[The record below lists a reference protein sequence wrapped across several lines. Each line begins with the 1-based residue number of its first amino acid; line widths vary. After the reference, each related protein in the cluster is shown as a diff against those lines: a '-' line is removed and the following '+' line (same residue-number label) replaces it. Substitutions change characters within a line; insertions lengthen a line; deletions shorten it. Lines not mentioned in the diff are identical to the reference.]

1 MNTRRLTIA
10 LSLALA
16 ISALCT
22 WLLGRKLAHPTSAA
36 QRMQSLVAPSRA
48 IDAGE
53 TLKPA
58 DLELVDWPASLA
70 LPNSFTRVEDLANRA
85 ALYPI
90 SKGQPILAA
99 YLAAPGAGAG
109 IASRIPAGM
118 RAIALHSDEVMGVAG
133 FLAPG
138 SHLDVLVT
146 FRSATASEPATT
158 TVLQNAEVLA
168 AGNRT
173 QPDPE
178 GKPETVTVVTLLLT
192 PQDAERAVMAST
204 QGNIHFVL
212 RGPADNSRTPDAPIS
227 LSQLSGPVPP
237 TTPPRP
243 IPQRLLAHA
252 RPATTLVET
261 ITADKP

>member
-10 LSLALA
+10 LTFALA

-22 WLLGRKLAHPTSAA
+22 WFLSRKLAHPVAAA
-36 QRMQSLVAPSRA
+36 QRTQSVVAPSRP

-53 TLKPA
+53 TLKLA
-58 DLELVDWPASLA
+58 DLELIDWPAALA
-70 LPNSFTRVEDLANRA
+70 LPNSFAKPEDLIGRA

-90 SKGQPILAA
+90 SKDQPILAP
-99 YLAAPGAGAG
+99 YLAAAGAGAG
-109 IASRIPAGM
+109 IAARIPVGM

-146 FRSATASEPATT
+146 FRSATASEPATA
-158 TVLQNAEVLA
+158 TVLQDAEVLA

-173 QPDPE
+173 QPDPA

-212 RGPADNSRTPDAPIS
+212 RGPADKSRTPDSPIS
-227 LSQLSGPVPP
+227 LSQLSNTLAPAPAR
-237 TTPPRP
+237 TA
-243 IPQRLLAHA
+243 PQKISLPH
-252 RPATTLVET
+252 PHSTLVET